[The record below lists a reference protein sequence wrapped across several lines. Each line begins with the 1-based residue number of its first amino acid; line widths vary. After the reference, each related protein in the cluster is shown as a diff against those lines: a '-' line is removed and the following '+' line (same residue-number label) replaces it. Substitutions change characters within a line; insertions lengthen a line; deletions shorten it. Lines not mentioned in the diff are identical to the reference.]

1 MSAIKNVRINYCSV
15 AYLTDKIRNN
25 INGGGAPAIDKFMA
39 DEEAVSNM
47 LRDNLKVGR
56 PWVLKIINIELL
68 LDIALNSEDTSRK
81 FYFAAHFSNLL
92 KVSERVTVRHR
103 AGESLIAVAENLPS
117 EQINEIAV
125 ELMKGL
131 EIGEYQFSK
140 YIPDYLGSLVLL
152 LPPGE
157 LDEFVAALRGLIEAT
172 NDKIGSVALDTLG
185 EIIEQ
190 YSSYRHRGKETE
202 TSYEQRNT
210 TMLGMLL
217 KGLSNYREAVSQ
229 EAFMVIGQHIF
240 GSSRMSDEQKTDIFM
255 RIYKKCSR

>member
-1 MSAIKNVRINYCSV
+1 
-15 AYLTDKIRNN
+15 
-25 INGGGAPAIDKFMA
+25 MA

-131 EIGEYQFSK
+131 ETRLPWKSGAAASSGGTGRIC
-140 YIPDYLGSLVLL
+140 GS
-152 LPPGE
+152 P
-157 LDEFVAALRGLIEAT
+157 
-172 NDKIGSVALDTLG
+172 
-185 EIIEQ
+185 
-190 YSSYRHRGKETE
+190 
-202 TSYEQRNT
+202 
-210 TMLGMLL
+210 
-217 KGLSNYREAVSQ
+217 
-229 EAFMVIGQHIF
+229 
-240 GSSRMSDEQKTDIFM
+240 
-255 RIYKKCSR
+255 